1 MSQVKHLQYP
11 EGIADIPFAS
21 FLHIERFEYK
31 EAMETV
37 ARRQNDALGLISRTK
52 EGLLGK
58 VLTTVNETVDGAFN
72 EETEL
77 SGNLVGNAFKAYGNF
92 SKNNDKMFEATDAN
106 LAKHTKGI
114 VTQVPGEKN
123 PRSVEQLAA
132 DKEFRKSLRLKG
144 LSASS
149 CMLPMPNEYQYQY
162 TADWNN
168 QFKLGTLALLAENAG
183 KAIGISLISG
193 FANIVPDLIANT
205 MARSKGF
212 NKSADEIKGK
222 DFNKSG
228 GSEMFQNAKKG
239 FYNGFDAF
247 KVNSPIGIGNLKNVV
262 SLAGLAPNENAIQ
275 MFQRMDMREFE
286 FTFEFAARDAK
297 ESIRIESIIEWFK
310 RGMHPTTKNGKGSAV
325 LLTFPDVWLI
335 TPKFVEAKQN
345 EKNPDLIEVGSTI
358 QHPSLP
364 KTKLCA
370 LTGLQVNTTP
380 MGSFNTVFDGSIP
393 LMQVT
398 VKFKELTALTR
409 MDMELANQ
417 STNHYDPDLA
427 GEDKTVYLGKYNDD
441 GELLVPASGWRRS
454 EELKNFPR
462 LTY

>member
-1 MSQVKHLQYP
+1 
-11 EGIADIPFAS
+11 
-21 FLHIERFEYK
+21 
-31 EAMETV
+31 
-37 ARRQNDALGLISRTK
+37 
-52 EGLLGK
+52 
-58 VLTTVNETVDGAFN
+58 
-72 EETEL
+72 
-77 SGNLVGNAFKAYGNF
+77 
-92 SKNNDKMFEATDAN
+92 
-106 LAKHTKGI
+106 
-114 VTQVPGEKN
+114 
-123 PRSVEQLAA
+123 
-132 DKEFRKSLRLKG
+132 
-144 LSASS
+144 
-149 CMLPMPNEYQYQY
+149 
-162 TADWNN
+162 
-168 QFKLGTLALLAENAG
+168 
-183 KAIGISLISG
+183 
-193 FANIVPDLIANT
+193 
-205 MARSKGF
+205 
-212 NKSADEIKGK
+212 
-222 DFNKSG
+222 
-228 GSEMFQNAKKG
+228 
-239 FYNGFDAF
+239 
-247 KVNSPIGIGNLKNVV
+247 
-262 SLAGLAPNENAIQ
+262 
-275 MFQRMDMREFE
+275 MREFE
-286 FTFEFAARDAK
+286 FTFEFAARDAD
-297 ESIRIESIIEWFK
+297 ESIKIESIIEWFK

-409 MDMELANQ
+409 MEMELANQ